1 MRKESIEN
9 ARYPHTIKVVR
20 VTFGDWLSSTSSDG
34 ENEQLIYYGAG
45 RCFTSGGVGGNAVD
59 ITSRQISI
67 PVRFDKWGTLIP
79 SSGDRVE
86 VTMGE
91 VTETMEVKD
100 FEPDNNRT
108 LIYCKRNANLNQ

>member
-1 MRKESIEN
+1 MRKQTIN
-9 ARYPHTIKVVR
+9 NPRYPHTVKVVR
-20 VTFGDWLSSTSSDG
+20 VTESDWLAD
-34 ENEQLIYYGAG
+34 EQGQSEETVYFGPG
-45 RCFTSGGVGGNAVD
+45 RCYTSGGVGGQAVD

-67 PVRFDKWGTLIP
+67 PIRFDEWNTLHP
-79 SSGDRVE
+79 SSGDTVT

-108 LIYCKRNANLNQ
+108 VLYCKRNGNFDL